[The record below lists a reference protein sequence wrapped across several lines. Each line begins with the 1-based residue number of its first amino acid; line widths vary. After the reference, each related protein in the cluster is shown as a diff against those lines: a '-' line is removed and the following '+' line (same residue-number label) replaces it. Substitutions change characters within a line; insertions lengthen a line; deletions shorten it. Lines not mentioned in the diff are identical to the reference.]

1 MRKIEAWERG
11 NAVLGSDE
19 DFPELDGMERS
30 KAEQLPR
37 MGGGDP
43 RRADR
48 GPPAFFRPGADVC
61 KVWIFIAPGR

>member
-30 KAEQLPR
+30 EAEQLRR
-37 MGGGDP
+37 MGGGGS
-43 RRADR
+43 RSR
-48 GPPAFFRPGADVC
+48 
-61 KVWIFIAPGR
+61 